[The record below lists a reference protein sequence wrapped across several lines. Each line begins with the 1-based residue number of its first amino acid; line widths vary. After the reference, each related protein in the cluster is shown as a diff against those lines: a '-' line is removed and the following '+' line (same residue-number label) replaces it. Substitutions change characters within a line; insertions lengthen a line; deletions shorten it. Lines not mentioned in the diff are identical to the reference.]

1 MRLIEFGT
9 ARDPR
14 DKIYINPDMI
24 RYIIDDDC
32 NAGCS
37 KITFES
43 GSAYVHCTAQEAAEK
58 IEKETNPIY
67 CNTTYSEAH
76 S

>member
-1 MRLIEFGT
+1 MKLVEFGT

-14 DKIYINPDMI
+14 DKLYVNPDMI

-32 NAGCS
+32 NEGCC
-37 KITFES
+37 KIAFES
-43 GSAYVHCTAQEAAEK
+43 GSAYVRCTAQEAAEK
-58 IEKETNPIY
+58 IESETTPIC
-67 CNTTYSEAH
+67 CNTTYAEAH